1 MLVGCGTGATFRL
14 APRIQRNQAVFELL
28 DPAGQITQVRLSPDD
43 MRRVAAALMKVAAVL
58 ETSNASEETT
68 QP

>member
-1 MLVGCGTGATFRL
+1 MVIGCQRGATFRL
-14 APRIQRNQAVFELL
+14 APRVQRNQAVVEVL
-28 DPAGQITQVRLSPDD
+28 DTAGAITQVRLSPDD
-43 MRRVAAALMKVAAVL
+43 MRRVAAAMMKVAAAL